1 MAQLATYQNWKFKIL
16 PSTDSYL
23 HAKTLRV
30 LIDSSQRHQSN
41 WVRATTGHTQP
52 KLVVSDPSFCRW
64 LSSCKKYKVWIDFF
78 QWYWW
83 SKAPTVSLNQRHNWP
98 HLTKSSSPRSFLPLV
113 VVSMQKINGIHLFF
127 AEILM
132 IAVYCNLIEHEA
144 QLATPKQKWWS
155 QIQLFVDSYLRVKIW
170 SIEWLLPK
178 ILMIKEYCNLTSWQ
192 HFKALTE
199 LSDFFQAWF
208 SHRVK
213 SRIWMQ
219 LPLFANSFFL
229 GVRWQSGPEGPSQ
242 LLQASWICS
251 WGPRKPK
258 CWRAIKVAKE
268 P

>member
-1 MAQLATYQNWKFKIL
+1 MAQLATHQNWKSKIL

-83 SKAPTVSLNQRHNWP
+83 SKEPTVSLNQRHNWL

-178 ILMIKEYCNLTSWQ
+178 ILMIKEYCNLISWQ

-199 LSDFFQAWF
+199 LSDFFQACDFHTGSNLGSECNYRFLQIPFFWA
-208 SHRVK
+208 SGGNLGLK
-213 SRIWMQ
+213 G
-219 LPLFANSFFL
+219 PANSCKQVGFAT
-229 GVRWQSGPEGPSQ
+229 GVQGNPSAEEQ
-242 LLQASWICS
+242 L
-251 WGPRKPK
+251 K
-258 CWRAIKVAKE
+258 
-268 P
+268 

>member
-1 MAQLATYQNWKFKIL
+1 MAQLATHQNWKSKIL

-83 SKAPTVSLNQRHNWP
+83 SKEPTVSLNQRHNWL

-178 ILMIKEYCNLTSWQ
+178 ILMIKEYCNLISWQ

-199 LSDFFQAWF
+199 LSDFFQACDFHTGSNLESECNYRFLQIPFFWA
-208 SHRVK
+208 SGGNLGLK
-213 SRIWMQ
+213 G
-219 LPLFANSFFL
+219 PANSCKQVGFAA
-229 GVRWQSGPEGPSQ
+229 GVQGNPSAEEQ
-242 LLQASWICS
+242 L
-251 WGPRKPK
+251 K
-258 CWRAIKVAKE
+258 
-268 P
+268 